1 MVPEN
6 GPGGGAERMADRPVA
21 DGSGAAEGVVL
32 VHGLWM
38 TGVELLPM
46 SRRLR
51 SRGFRTHLFHYSPTG
66 ATPQEHARHLG
77 AFVARHGPGPV
88 HWSRTATA
96 GSWRYTAWHSAWPC
110 RRGG

>member
-1 MVPEN
+1 
-6 GPGGGAERMADRPVA
+6 MADRPVA

-51 SRGFRTHLFHYSPTG
+51 SRGFRTHLFPLFADRCHATG
-66 ATPQEHARHLG
+66 ARPPPRRLRGAARP
-77 AFVARHGPGPV
+77 RPV
-88 HWSRTATA
+88 HWVA
-96 GSWRYTAWHSAWPC
+96 HSY
-110 RRGG
+110 GGIVALHCLALGLALPPGG